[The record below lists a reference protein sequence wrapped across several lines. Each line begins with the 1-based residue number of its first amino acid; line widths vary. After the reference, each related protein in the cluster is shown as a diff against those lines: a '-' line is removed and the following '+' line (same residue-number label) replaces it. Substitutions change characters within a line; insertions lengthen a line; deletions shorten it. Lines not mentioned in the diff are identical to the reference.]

1 MQAHPLLWTMMSTKC
16 PSLALWR
23 SGLRTSSCHLLKKPA
38 NMREV
43 RRRTNLLLKV
53 QRRKG
58 QLPETREV
66 THDVVEKEGT

>member
-1 MQAHPLLWTMMSTKC
+1 
-16 PSLALWR
+16 
-23 SGLRTSSCHLLKKPA
+23 LLKKPA

-66 THDVVEKEGT
+66 THDVVEKEGA